1 MNGVGW
7 APHTESNKT
16 FPDTCL
22 IQYAVGSSELTI
34 KNFLTLTFLLAQP
47 SDELLG
53 CDRTDFLLL
62 SGDAVEQVCETRQQR
77 LLGTLVAG
85 LVLQDLVSERL
96 AEVQRL

>member
-1 MNGVGW
+1 MVSAGRNTQNQTKCSQT
-7 APHTESNKT
+7 HS
-16 FPDTCL
+16 
-22 IQYAVGSSELTI
+22 VGSSELTI
-34 KNFLTLTFLLAQP
+34 KNCLTLTFLLAQP

-62 SGDAVEQVCETRQQR
+62 SGDAVKQVCETRQQR

-96 AEVQRL
+96 AEIQRL